1 MYAVIEDSGSQMKV
15 SEGDVLEIDLR
26 TVGDKDKS
34 VTFDRVLMIGGDT
47 AKVGTPYIAG
57 ASVTAEII
65 DPDKKGEK
73 IDVIKYKRRK
83 GYKLKQGH
91 RQRHMIVKVSKISA

>member
-1 MYAVIEDSGSQMKV
+1 MYAVIEDSGGQMKV

-26 TVGDKDKS
+26 TLGEKDTS
-34 VTFDRVLMIGGDT
+34 VTFDRVLMIGGDSPSI
-47 AKVGTPYIAG
+47 GTPYVEG
-57 ASVTAEII
+57 ASVTADII
-65 DPDKKGEK
+65 DPDKKGVK

-91 RQRHMIVKVSKISA
+91 RQRHMIVKVSKIKA

>member
-1 MYAVIEDSGSQMKV
+1 MYAVIEDSGGQMKV

-26 TVGDKDKS
+26 TLGEKDTS
-34 VTFDRVLMIGGDT
+34 VTFDRVLMIGGDSPSI
-47 AKVGTPYIAG
+47 GTPYVEG
-57 ASVTAEII
+57 ASVTADII
-65 DPDKKGEK
+65 DPDQKGVK

-91 RQRHMIVKVSKISA
+91 RQRHMIVKVSKIKA

>member
-1 MYAVIEDSGSQMKV
+1 MYAVIEESGGQMKV

-34 VTFDRVLMIGGDT
+34 VTFDKVLMLGGDNPT
-47 AKVGTPYIAG
+47 IGTPYVSG
-57 ASVTAEII
+57 ASVTAEIL

-83 GYKLKQGH
+83 GYKVKQGH
-91 RQRHMIVKVSKISA
+91 RQRHMIVKVSKISG

>member
-1 MYAVIEDSGSQMKV
+1 MYAVIEDSGGQMKV
-15 SEGDVLEIDLR
+15 TEGDVLEIDLR
-26 TVGDKDKS
+26 TLGDKDKS
-34 VTFDRVLMIGGDT
+34 VTFDRVLMIGGDSPSI
-47 AKVGTPYIAG
+47 GTPYVAG
-57 ASVTAEII
+57 ASVTADII

-91 RQRHMIVKVSKISA
+91 RQRHMIVKVSKISV